1 MKIACPKGLQPA
13 LGQAIITGEN
23 REKPIDNICPPK
35 RLWLKNK
42 KKIFLS
48 EREKVGGEKGVCGG
62 VWECGKPVRF
72 SIISMPRSEGEKG
85 VCGGVWECGK
95 PVRFSIISMP
105 RSEGEKGR

>member
-48 EREKVGGEKGVCGG
+48 EREKVGGGGKRGCAEGCGN
-62 VWECGKPVRF
+62 VVNL
-72 SIISMPRSEGEKG
+72 
-85 VCGGVWECGK
+85 
-95 PVRFSIISMP
+95 
-105 RSEGEKGR
+105 

>member
-48 EREKVGGEKGVCGG
+48 EREKVGGKKGVCGG

-72 SIISMPRSEGEKG
+72 SIFPYPGARGKR
-85 VCGGVWECGK
+85 GGDFLLEPPLAALFGSPFP
-95 PVRFSIISMP
+95 PVRP
-105 RSEGEKGR
+105 

>member
-1 MKIACPKGLQPA
+1 MKIACPSAGCKPF
-13 LGQAIITGEN
+13 GQAIITGEN

-48 EREKVGGEKGVCGG
+48 EREKVGGKKGVCGG

-72 SIISMPRSEGEKG
+72 SIISRPRS
-85 VCGGVWECGK
+85 V
-95 PVRFSIISMP
+95 
-105 RSEGEKGR
+105 GEKGRGLSI

>member
-35 RLWLKNK
+35 RLWRKNK

-48 EREKVGGEKGVCGG
+48 EREKVGGKRGCAEGCGNVVNPAG
-62 VWECGKPVRF
+62 FPSFPCPGARGKR
-72 SIISMPRSEGEKG
+72 
-85 VCGGVWECGK
+85 GGDFLFK
-95 PVRFSIISMP
+95 PP
-105 RSEGEKGR
+105 

>member
-42 KKIFLS
+42 KQKENFSLRKGES
-48 EREKVGGEKGVCGG
+48 RGEKGG
-62 VWECGKPVRF
+62 VR
-72 SIISMPRSEGEKG
+72 RG
-85 VCGGVWECGK
+85 VGMW
-95 PVRFSIISMP
+95 
-105 RSEGEKGR
+105 

>member
-1 MKIACPKGLQPA
+1 MKIACPKGLKPA

-42 KKIFLS
+42 EKIFLS
-48 EREKVGGEKGVCGG
+48 EREKVGGKKGVCGG

-72 SIISMPRSEGEKG
+72 SIISMPQSEGEGDFLFKAA
-85 VCGGVWECGK
+85 
-95 PVRFSIISMP
+95 
-105 RSEGEKGR
+105 

>member
-1 MKIACPKGLQPA
+1 MP
-13 LGQAIITGEN
+13 
-23 REKPIDNICPPK
+23 PPK

-48 EREKVGGEKGVCGG
+48 EREKVGGK
-62 VWECGKPVRF
+62 
-72 SIISMPRSEGEKG
+72 KG

>member
-48 EREKVGGEKGVCGG
+48 ETEREKVGGKKGVCG
-62 VWECGKPVRF
+62 V
-72 SIISMPRSEGEKG
+72 
-85 VCGGVWECGK
+85 VWECGK

>member
-23 REKPIDNICPPK
+23 REKPIDNICHPK

-42 KKIFLS
+42 EKIFLS
-48 EREKVGGEKGVCGG
+48 EREKVGGK
-62 VWECGKPVRF
+62 
-72 SIISMPRSEGEKG
+72 KG